1 MAKDK
6 WREKRKEESKE
17 ECMDGWHQQKRNS
30 PRLSGLV
37 CKGKLLVAA
46 LEKAGALVV
55 GTRHHLQQRH
65 VTLKGVI

>member
-1 MAKDK
+1 
-6 WREKRKEESKE
+6 
-17 ECMDGWHQQKRNS
+17 MDGWHQQKRNS